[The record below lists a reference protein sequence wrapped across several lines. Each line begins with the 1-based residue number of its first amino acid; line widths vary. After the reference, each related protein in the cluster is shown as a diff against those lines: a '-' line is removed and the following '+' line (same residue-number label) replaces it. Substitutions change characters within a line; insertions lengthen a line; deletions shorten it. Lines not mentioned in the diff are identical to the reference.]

1 MARSDDKRQDIIR
14 AAMDEFQAQ
23 GFDGARM
30 DRVAERAGVSKRTVY
45 NHFDSKEAL
54 FGAISEIAFAMVA
67 EVRAIPYDS
76 SRPLRPQLV
85 ELGRAEGR
93 LLSNPE
99 FMRLARVGVA
109 EILRSPET
117 AERLGLGGAL
127 ADTLYVEFFTAAA
140 EAGAIRPEA
149 PALAAR
155 QFMHMIKGQAYW
167 PALFSGQVVGPADLA
182 TVIETSADS
191 ILAAFAMPGHG

>member
-1 MARSDDKRQDIIR
+1 MARSDDKRQDILR

-23 GFDGARM
+23 GFEGARM

-54 FGAISEIAFAMVA
+54 FGAIAEIAFGMMA
-67 EVRAIPYDS
+67 EVRTIAYDPD
-76 SRPLRPQLV
+76 RPLRPQLID
-85 ELGRAEGR
+85 LGRAEGR
-93 LLSNPE
+93 LLANPE

-117 AERLGLGGAL
+117 AERLGLGGAM
-127 ADTLYVEFFTAAA
+127 DDGFETFFAAAA
-140 EAGAIRPEA
+140 EAGAIRPDA
-149 PALAAR
+149 PVLAAR

-167 PALFSGQVVGPADLA
+167 PALFSGQVVGQNDLA
-182 TVIETSADS
+182 GIIETSADS
-191 ILAAFAMPGHG
+191 ILASFAMPGHR